1 MSRVREVP
9 RGIPSV
15 PPGVLNGHDH
25 DRSAEDAARV
35 SACLKAC
42 EGIPTSLLEEGFVTR
57 LVVACLHV
65 DDPRVQD
72 ILNDLVQA
80 RTRRQRSRGGE
91 V

>member
-1 MSRVREVP
+1 MPRVREVP
-9 RGIPSV
+9 RGV
-15 PPGVLNGHDH
+15 PPVLPGILSSHDG
-25 DRSAEDAARV
+25 SAEDAARV

-80 RTRRQRSRGGE
+80 TTRRQTSRGGE